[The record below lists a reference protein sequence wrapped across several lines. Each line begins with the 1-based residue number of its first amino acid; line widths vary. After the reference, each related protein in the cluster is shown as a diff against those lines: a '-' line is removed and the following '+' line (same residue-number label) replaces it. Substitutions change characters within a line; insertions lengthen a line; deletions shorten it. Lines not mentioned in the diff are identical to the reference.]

1 MRSAPGR
8 SAASVPRSTGGPA
21 AQRVRGGGARARLM
35 IAGPAFVAAIAY
47 IDPGNFATNFA
58 AGSQYGYL
66 LLWVIVGAN
75 LLAMLVQTL
84 SAKLGLATGR
94 NLAELC
100 RERFPRPVSWGMWVQ
115 AEAVAV
121 ATDLAEVLGGAI
133 ALQLLFGIPLFT
145 GGLIT
150 GAAAFALLALQ
161 SRGHRPFERAIVVLF
176 VVVLVGL
183 FATLFRVDV
192 DGADAAR
199 GLVPQFAGAD
209 SLLLATG
216 ILGATVMPHVIY
228 LHSALVQRRLRVDGP
243 DQQRF
248 VLRTTR
254 LDVLIGMGTAGLINA
269 SMLLIAAAVFAG
281 STLSGTDTL
290 DGVFSGLEV
299 AVDRW
304 AALAFA
310 IALLASGFASSGVG
324 TYAGQVIMQGF
335 LRRHIPLLLR
345 RALTLAPALVVLGV
359 GVQPT
364 EALVWSQVVLSFGIP
379 FALVPLVLFT
389 RSRDLMGPL
398 VNRRP
403 TTAAAVV
410 VAALIIALNLFL
422 LVGFA
427 TA

>member
-1 MRSAPGR
+1 MDGPDRPGSGKR
-8 SAASVPRSTGGPA
+8 R
-21 AQRVRGGGARARLM
+21 RGAGLRTRLT

-58 AGSQYGYL
+58 AGSQYAYL
-66 LLWVIVGAN
+66 LLWVIVAAN
-75 LLAMLVQTL
+75 LLAMLVQML

-150 GAAAFALLALQ
+150 GIVAFGLLALQ

-176 VVVLVGL
+176 LVVLVGL

-192 DGADAAR
+192 DGAGAVS
-199 GLVPQFAGAD
+199 GLVPRFAGTD

-228 LHSALVQRRLRVDGP
+228 LHSALTQRRLRADTLEG
-243 DQQRF
+243 QRF
-248 VLRTTR
+248 ILRTTR
-254 LDVLIGMGTAGLINA
+254 LDVLVGMGTAGLINA

-281 STLSGTDTL
+281 STLTGTDTL
-290 DGVFSGLEV
+290 AGVYSGLGA
-299 AVDRW
+299 AVDEW

-324 TYAGQVIMQGF
+324 TYAGQVVMQGF
-335 LRRHIPLLLR
+335 LRRRIPLLLR
-345 RALTLAPALVVLGV
+345 RVLTLAPALVVLGL
-359 GVQPT
+359 GVEPT

-389 RSRDLMGPL
+389 RRRDLMGPL
-398 VNRRP
+398 VNHRL

-410 VAALIIALNLFL
+410 VAAMIIALNVFL
-422 LVGFA
+422 LVGFV
-427 TA
+427 TAA